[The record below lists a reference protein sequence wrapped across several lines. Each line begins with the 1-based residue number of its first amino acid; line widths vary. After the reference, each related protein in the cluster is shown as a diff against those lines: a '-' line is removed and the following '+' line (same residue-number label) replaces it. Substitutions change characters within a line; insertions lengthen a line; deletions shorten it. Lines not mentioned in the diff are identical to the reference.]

1 MQSCLAL
8 IPDDLRRVYLAY
20 SGGLDS
26 SVLLHLLVSSQHRH
40 KLVPWHINHGLLD
53 AATAMEQFCIEQAKR
68 YDLEIRIDRLD
79 SGEIDS
85 NIEATA
91 RNLRYGLFA
100 AGSGASDCIVTAHHA
115 DDQAETFLLNAL
127 RGSGSAGLRGIA
139 VRRKLGSS
147 LLLRPLL
154 GFSRQQ
160 LEDYASQHELAWFND
175 PSNRDN
181 RFDRNYLRNEVIPS
195 IQKRWPHFREALGT
209 TSQLQAETWQVLDEL
224 AQQDYMELTRADEER
239 DPTLELA
246 GLLQLSQGR
255 AKNLLRHWV
264 ATAGLSAI
272 PGARLREVMKQLQA
286 KSDAMPQ
293 IAMPEYSV
301 RLYDQRLFLVRND
314 ALVDCRGA
322 FEFGLKPMLDIDGF
336 NLHCRRDDLFRQLQL
351 DDDQQQVT
359 LRYRGD
365 GQQAS
370 DRHRLKR
377 LFQKHRIPPWRRQS
391 TAQVYLDGKLAG
403 LLS

>member
-8 IPDDLRRVYLAY
+8 IPDDLERVFLAY

-53 AATAMEQFCIEQAKR
+53 AAAAMEQFCGEQAR
-68 YDLEIRIDRLD
+68 HYDLEIRIDRINPGD
-79 SGEIDS
+79 IDS
-85 NIEATA
+85 NIEAEA
-91 RNLRYGLFA
+91 RKIRYGLFA
-100 AGSGASDCIVTAHHA
+100 AGSGTSDCIVTAHHA

-139 VRRKLGSS
+139 QRRELGAS

-160 LEDYASQHELAWFND
+160 LEDYANQHELAWFND
-175 PSNRDN
+175 PSNRDS

-195 IQKRWPHFREALGT
+195 VRKRWPHFREALVT
-209 TSQLQAETWQVLDEL
+209 TSQIQAETQQVLDEV
-224 AQQDYMELTRADEER
+224 AQNDYKLLTRVGRNR
-239 DPTLELA
+239 DPELELV
-246 GLLQLSQGR
+246 GLLQLSEGR
-255 AKNLLRHWV
+255 AKNLLRYWV
-264 ATAGLSAI
+264 ATSGLAAI
-272 PGARLREVMKQLQA
+272 PGTRLREVMKQLRA
-286 KSDAMPQ
+286 KPDALPK
-293 IAMPEYSV
+293 IAMLEYSV

-314 ALVDCRGA
+314 AQRDYHGV
-322 FEFGLKPMLDIDGF
+322 FEFGLKSEINIDDF
-336 NLHCRRDDLFRQLQL
+336 NLHCRREDLFKKLQL
-351 DDDQQQVT
+351 DDNQQQVS

-365 GQQAS
+365 EPQTS

-377 LFQKHRIPPWRRQS
+377 LFQKHRIPPWERRS
-391 TAQVYLDGKLAG
+391 TAQVYLDDKLLG
-403 LLS
+403 LLL